1 MLCQL
6 IHVYFEVQALLV
18 VVSHEVEVD
27 LEALGA
33 SISCRQRK
41 LVRLLRVRSILR
53 GVDLLSISNGL
64 LSRRS
69 SDFNLLE
76 KMERQVAVID
86 STKLYFGSVLD
97 QGDFEPLLHL
107 PGRNLVIELFHE
119 QLHHS
124 VALGMNHERG
134 QVVERRGLQVA
145 DDKVTSVHGALLGES
160 VCWGDSE
167 TGAHR
172 QAYISRHAV
181 VLSEGKDGRV

>member
-6 IHVYFEVQALLV
+6 IHVYFEVHALLV

-33 SISCRQRK
+33 NISCRQRK
-41 LVRLLRVRSILR
+41 LVRLLRVRSILC
-53 GVDLLSISNGL
+53 GVDLLGVSSGL

-119 QLHHS
+119 QHHHI
-124 VALGMNHERG
+124 VALGVNHERG
-134 QVVERRGLQVA
+134 QVVERRRLQVA
-145 DDKVTSVHGALLGES
+145 DDKVASIHGALLGES

-172 QAYISRHAV
+172 QA
-181 VLSEGKDGRV
+181 